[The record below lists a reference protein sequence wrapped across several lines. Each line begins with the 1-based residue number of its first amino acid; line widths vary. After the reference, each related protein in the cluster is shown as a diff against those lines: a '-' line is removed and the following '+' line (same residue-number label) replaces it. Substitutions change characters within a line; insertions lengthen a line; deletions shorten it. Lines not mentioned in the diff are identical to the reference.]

1 MSYKPQRTFMGSEGE
16 YSVDDRGPEALKQD
30 LDNLMNM
37 FDPTAVHP
45 DGSSGGID
53 RENLA
58 FDLNGPD
65 MAGTIG
71 GKLDGVAMT
80 VQQIADTLLN
90 MVKDRYTK
98 LESDAKLKEKT
109 DPLLKSLSYDSAT
122 GVLKVTTES
131 GVESQVFDLNI
142 EKIPASIS
150 ILREGNAVFI
160 RIVNDDGTYTQSDVT
175 DLLAQYSF
183 IESVT
188 LKPTINK
195 NGANTSVTYEIKDA
209 SIKLAHL
216 SSEVTSTI
224 TNAVEAAQ
232 LSASNANSSA
242 VNAADSKA
250 AAELSE
256 SKAAAS
262 KTAASGYASK
272 AEESS
277 DRASNHENNAKSYAA
292 NASTAAASAEENA
305 KLSKSYAVGG
315 TGTREGENTD
325 NAKHYYEQAKATVS
339 AGGLTVF
346 IQSTEPD
353 INNCLWFKTADT
365 NTQIGALLNVK
376 DASGTVNEIYLITKA
391 ENVQG
396 LAELV
401 SNAVSGK
408 ADKTALDNYLHKT
421 LVNAQTIESPL
432 TIRGNVA
439 VEANL
444 TANSM
449 SLYTKPTMN
458 YDVVNKDYIDTTI
471 AKLPMY
477 ALVIKASEVTDY
489 QATAEAINAA
499 VIAGREV
506 LLERYTGSSYMYYYL
521 DISNFTNKITKY
533 TSYYFYSIADD
544 QLSGYIAYAWM
555 SLQNE
560 TIKYSSKYYMPQTS
574 TITLTSANWDSVT
587 KAQTVNTNRV
597 TAKNTV
603 TVSPATKE
611 SADIWAE
618 SGVFCTE
625 QGDGTLKFTCT
636 DVPTAD
642 ISVNVVVVG

>member
-30 LDNLMNM
+30 LDNLMSM

-45 DGSSGGID
+45 DGSTGGIN

-58 FDLNGPD
+58 FDLNGAD

-109 DPLLKSLSYDSAT
+109 DPLLKSMSYDPAT

-131 GVESQVFDLNI
+131 GVETQVFDLNI

-175 DLLAQYSF
+175 DLLSQYSF

-188 LKPTINK
+188 LKPTISK
-195 NGANTSVTYEIKDA
+195 NGANTSVKYEIKDA

-242 VNAADSKA
+242 VNAANSKA
-250 AAELSE
+250 AAEVSE
-256 SKAAAS
+256 SNAVAS
-262 KTAASGYASK
+262 KNAASGYASK

-277 DRASNHENNAKSYAA
+277 DMAATHENNAKGYAV
-292 NASTAAASAEENA
+292 NASKAASSAEENA

-315 TGTREGENTD
+315 TGIREGENTD

-353 INNCLWFKTADT
+353 VNNCLWFKTANT

-396 LAELV
+396 LSQLI
-401 SNAVSGK
+401 SNSLLGYAKKTDLDVYATESEVNTKFEDYLPKSGGTMTGTLTLK
-408 ADKTALDNYLHKT
+408 GEPTADLQAATKKYVDNL
-421 LVNAQTIESPL
+421 APL
-432 TIRGNVA
+432 TIKA
-439 VEANL
+439 SSITSAE
-444 TANSM
+444 
-449 SLYTKPTMN
+449 TMN
-458 YDVVNKDYIDTTI
+458 SAMYSIIGAGIGTKVREVFLVEDENIYRLNYVNMNMAVFECVSTEIIRTATLSFDADSISYDVRNISATQCTVTLSSTGWTASGDVYTQTATVSGVSATETAQEIHVTPAT
-471 AKLPMY
+471 ASMTAYMESVVY
-477 ALVIKASEVTDY
+477 ASAQAANQITFTASE
-489 QATAEAINAA
+489 
-499 VIAGREV
+499 
-506 LLERYTGSSYMYYYL
+506 
-521 DISNFTNKITKY
+521 K
-533 TSYYFYSIADD
+533 
-544 QLSGYIAYAWM
+544 
-555 SLQNE
+555 
-560 TIKYSSKYYMPQTS
+560 
-574 TITLTSANWDSVT
+574 
-587 KAQTVNTNRV
+587 
-597 TAKNTV
+597 
-603 TVSPATKE
+603 
-611 SADIWAE
+611 
-618 SGVFCTE
+618 
-625 QGDGTLKFTCT
+625 
-636 DVPTAD
+636 PTAD
-642 ISVNVVVVG
+642 LTVYVVIRTL

>member
-30 LDNLMNM
+30 LDNLMSM

-45 DGSSGGID
+45 DGSTGGIN

-58 FDLNGPD
+58 FDLDGAD

-80 VQQIADTLLN
+80 VQQIADTLLT
-90 MVKDRYTK
+90 MVKERYTK

-109 DPLLKSLSYDSAT
+109 DPLLKSMSYDPAT

-131 GVESQVFDLNI
+131 GVETQVFDLNI

-175 DLLAQYSF
+175 DLLSQYSF

-188 LKPTINK
+188 LKPTVSK
-195 NGANTSVTYEIKDA
+195 NGANTSVKYEIKDA

-216 SSEVTSTI
+216 SSEVLSTI

-242 VNAADSKA
+242 VNAANSKA

-256 SKAAAS
+256 SNAAAS
-262 KTAASGYASK
+262 KNAASGYASK

-277 DRASNHENNAKSYAA
+277 DRAATHENNAKGYAV
-292 NASTAAASAEENA
+292 NASKAASSAEENA

-315 TGTREGENTD
+315 TGIREGENTD
-325 NAKHYYEQAKATVS
+325 NAKHYYEQAKAVVS

-353 INNCLWFKTADT
+353 VNNCLWFKTADT

-396 LAELV
+396 LSQLISDSLLGYAKKTDLDVYATESEVDTKLEDYLPKSGGTMTGPLTLKGEPTADLQAVTKKYVDDKAPLV
-401 SNAVSGK
+401 INASTLTDSNSIKNAFNSIYEAYEAGRIVFLKNDATYSVLTYCFSAQAIFSHESSGKVTETWILSIGKMQSIDINLRHILRIITLSSASWTASGDVYTQIATVSGVS
-408 ADKTALDNYLHKT
+408 ATETAQEIHVTPDTTSMTAYMEAG
-421 LVNAQTIESPL
+421 VYASAQAANQITFTASKVP
-432 TIRGNVA
+432 T
-439 VEANL
+439 ANL
-444 TANSM
+444 T
-449 SLYTKPTMN
+449 
-458 YDVVNKDYIDTTI
+458 V
-471 AKLPMY
+471 Y
-477 ALVIKASEVTDY
+477 ALIK
-489 QATAEAINAA
+489 
-499 VIAGREV
+499 
-506 LLERYTGSSYMYYYL
+506 
-521 DISNFTNKITKY
+521 
-533 TSYYFYSIADD
+533 
-544 QLSGYIAYAWM
+544 
-555 SLQNE
+555 
-560 TIKYSSKYYMPQTS
+560 
-574 TITLTSANWDSVT
+574 TL
-587 KAQTVNTNRV
+587 
-597 TAKNTV
+597 
-603 TVSPATKE
+603 
-611 SADIWAE
+611 
-618 SGVFCTE
+618 
-625 QGDGTLKFTCT
+625 
-636 DVPTAD
+636 
-642 ISVNVVVVG
+642 

>member
-58 FDLNGPD
+58 FDLNGSD

-71 GKLDGVAMT
+71 GKLDGTAMT

-109 DPLLKSLSYDSAT
+109 DPLLKSLSYDPAT

-188 LKPTINK
+188 LKPTVNK

-242 VNAADSKA
+242 VNAANSKA

-256 SKAAAS
+256 SNAAAS
-262 KTAASGYASK
+262 KLAASGYASK

-277 DRASNHENNAKSYAA
+277 NRAANHENNAKEYVA
-292 NASTAAASAEENA
+292 NASNAAASAEENA

-325 NAKHYYEQAKATVS
+325 NARHYCEQAKAVVS
-339 AGGLTVF
+339 AGGLTAF
-346 IQSTEPD
+346 IQPTEPD
-353 INNCLWFKTADT
+353 VNNCLWFKTANT
-365 NTQIGALLNVK
+365 NTQIGILLNVK

-396 LAELV
+396 LSQLISDSLLGYAKKTDLDGYATESEVDTKLEDYLPR
-401 SNAVSGK
+401 SGGTMTGALIVNGNEDNILYAMK
-408 ADKTALDNYLHKT
+408 VAKDKFVTGIQNNNKKQLGSIEISPPEIRLTIGNESVENYL
-421 LVNAQTIESPL
+421 
-432 TIRGNVA
+432 NV
-439 VEANL
+439 
-444 TANSM
+444 T
-449 SLYTKPTMN
+449 P
-458 YDVVNKDYIDTTI
+458 
-471 AKLPMY
+471 
-477 ALVIKASEVTDY
+477 
-489 QATAEAINAA
+489 
-499 VIAGREV
+499 AG
-506 LLERYTGSSYMYYYL
+506 
-521 DISNFTNKITKY
+521 IFTNKNIDIIQDNQLTTKEY
-533 TSYYFYSIADD
+533 VD
-544 QLSGYIAYAWM
+544 
-555 SLQNE
+555 SL
-560 TIKYSSKYYMPQTS
+560 KPK
-574 TITLTSANWDSVT
+574 V
-587 KAQTVNTNRV
+587 K
-597 TAKNTV
+597 TV
-603 TVSPATKE
+603 TLSSTGWTASGSVYTQTATVSGVSATEAAQEIHVTPATASM
-611 SADIWAE
+611 SAYME
-618 SGVFCTE
+618 SGVYASAQAANQIT
-625 QGDGTLKFTCT
+625 FTASKK
-636 DVPTAD
+636 PTAD
-642 ISVNVVVVG
+642 LTVYALIRTL

>member
-45 DGSSGGID
+45 DGSSGGIN

-58 FDLNGPD
+58 FDLNGSD

-71 GKLDGVAMT
+71 GKLDGEAMT
-80 VQQIADTLLN
+80 VQQIADTLLT

-109 DPLLKSLSYDSAT
+109 DPLLKSMSYDPAT

-131 GVESQVFDLNI
+131 GVETQVFDLNI

-188 LKPTINK
+188 LKPTISK
-195 NGANTSVTYEIKDA
+195 NGANTSVKYEIKDA

-242 VNAADSKA
+242 VNAANSKA

-256 SKAAAS
+256 SNAAAS
-262 KTAASGYASK
+262 KLAASGYASK

-277 DRASNHENNAKSYAA
+277 DRATTHENNAKEYAA
-292 NASTAAASAEENA
+292 NAGKAAASAAENA

-325 NAKHYYEQAKATVS
+325 NAKHYYEQAKAVVS

-353 INNCLWFKTADT
+353 VNNCLWFKTA
-365 NTQIGALLNVK
+365 G
-376 DASGTVNEIYLITKA
+376 GTV
-391 ENVQG
+391 
-396 LAELV
+396 
-401 SNAVSGK
+401 SNDDVMF
-408 ADKTALDNYLHKT
+408 DTDNDQST
-421 LVNAQTIESPL
+421 SA
-432 TIRGNVA
+432 
-439 VEANL
+439 
-444 TANSM
+444 
-449 SLYTKPTMN
+449 
-458 YDVVNKDYIDTTI
+458 
-471 AKLPMY
+471 
-477 ALVIKASEVTDY
+477 
-489 QATAEAINAA
+489 
-499 VIAGREV
+499 
-506 LLERYTGSSYMYYYL
+506 YYL
-521 DISNFTNKITKY
+521 DMDGEIEPIDNAVENESELSQGKY
-533 TSYYFYSIADD
+533 CFD
-544 QLSGYIAYAWM
+544 
-555 SLQNE
+555 
-560 TIKYSSKYYMPQTS
+560 
-574 TITLTSANWDSVT
+574 LT
-587 KAQTVNTNRV
+587 
-597 TAKNTV
+597 
-603 TVSPATKE
+603 
-611 SADIWAE
+611 
-618 SGVFCTE
+618 
-625 QGDGTLKFTCT
+625 
-636 DVPTAD
+636 
-642 ISVNVVVVG
+642 

>member
-30 LDNLMNM
+30 LDNLMSM

-45 DGSSGGID
+45 DGSVGGIN

-58 FDLNGPD
+58 FDLNGAD

-109 DPLLKSLSYDSAT
+109 DPLLKSMSYDPAT

-131 GVESQVFDLNI
+131 GVETQVFDLNI

-188 LKPTINK
+188 LKPTISK
-195 NGANTSVTYEIKDA
+195 NGANTSVKYEIKDA

-216 SSEVTSTI
+216 SSEVLSTI

-242 VNAADSKA
+242 VNAANSKA

-277 DRASNHENNAKSYAA
+277 DRAATHENNAKEYAV
-292 NASTAAASAEENA
+292 NAGTAASSAEENA

-325 NAKHYYEQAKATVS
+325 NAKHYYEQAKAVVS

-353 INNCLWFKTADT
+353 VNNCLWFKTANT
-365 NTQIGALLNVK
+365 NTQIGILLNVK

-396 LAELV
+396 LSQLITDSLLGYAKKTDLDGYATESEVDTKLEDYLPKSGGTMAGALILKGEPTADLQAATKKYVDDTTPLV
-401 SNAVSGK
+401 INASTLTDSNSIRNAYKSISEAYEAGRIVFLKNDATYSVLTYCSRAQAIFSHESSGKVTETWILSIGKMQSIDINMRPILCIITLSSTGWTASGDVYTQTATVSGVS
-408 ADKTALDNYLHKT
+408 ATETAQEIH
-421 LVNAQTIESPL
+421 
-432 TIRGNVA
+432 
-439 VEANL
+439 
-444 TANSM
+444 
-449 SLYTKPTMN
+449 
-458 YDVVNKDYIDTTI
+458 
-471 AKLPMY
+471 
-477 ALVIKASEVTDY
+477 VTP
-489 QATAEAINAA
+489 ATASMTA
-499 VIAGREV
+499 
-506 LLERYTGSSYMYYYL
+506 YM
-521 DISNFTNKITKY
+521 
-533 TSYYFYSIADD
+533 
-544 QLSGYIAYAWM
+544 
-555 SLQNE
+555 
-560 TIKYSSKYYMPQTS
+560 
-574 TITLTSANWDSVT
+574 
-587 KAQTVNTNRV
+587 
-597 TAKNTV
+597 
-603 TVSPATKE
+603 
-611 SADIWAE
+611 E
-618 SGVFCTE
+618 SGVYASAQAANQITFTASE
-625 QGDGTLKFTCT
+625 KPTVDLTVYAVIRTL
-636 DVPTAD
+636 
-642 ISVNVVVVG
+642 

>member
-45 DGSSGGID
+45 DGSTGGID

-58 FDLNGPD
+58 FDLNGSD

-109 DPLLKSLSYDSAT
+109 DPLLKSLSYDPAT

-131 GVESQVFDLNI
+131 GVETQVFDLNI

-175 DLLAQYSF
+175 DLLSQYSF

-188 LKPTINK
+188 LKPTISK
-195 NGANTSVTYEIKDA
+195 NGANTSVKYEIKDA

-216 SSEVTSTI
+216 SSEVLSTI
-224 TNAVEAAQ
+224 TNAVDAAQ

-242 VNAADSKA
+242 VNAANSKA
-250 AAELSE
+250 AAEASE
-256 SKAAAS
+256 SNAAAS

-277 DRASNHENNAKSYAA
+277 DRASNHENNAKEYAV
-292 NASTAAASAEENA
+292 NAGKAAASAEENA

-315 TGTREGENTD
+315 TGVREGENTD
-325 NAKHYYEQAKATVS
+325 NAKHYCEQAKAVVS
-339 AGGLTVF
+339 AGGLTAF
-346 IQSTEPD
+346 IQPTEPD
-353 INNCLWFKTADT
+353 VNNCLWFKTANT
-365 NTQIGALLNVK
+365 NTQIGILLNVK

-396 LAELV
+396 LSQLISNSLLGYAKKTDLDGYATESEVDTKLEDYLPKSGGTMTGALTLKGAPTADLQAATKKYVDDKAPLVINASTLTDSNSIKNAFKLIYEAYEAGRIVFLKNDATFSVLTYCFSAQAIFSHELSGKV
-401 SNAVSGK
+401 TETWILSIGKMQSIDIDIRHILRIITLSSSSWTASGDVYTQIATVSGVS
-408 ADKTALDNYLHKT
+408 ATETAQEIHVTPD
-421 LVNAQTIESPL
+421 
-432 TIRGNVA
+432 
-439 VEANL
+439 
-444 TANSM
+444 TASM
-449 SLYTKPTMN
+449 
-458 YDVVNKDYIDTTI
+458 TT
-471 AKLPMY
+471 
-477 ALVIKASEVTDY
+477 
-489 QATAEAINAA
+489 
-499 VIAGREV
+499 
-506 LLERYTGSSYMYYYL
+506 YM
-521 DISNFTNKITKY
+521 
-533 TSYYFYSIADD
+533 
-544 QLSGYIAYAWM
+544 
-555 SLQNE
+555 
-560 TIKYSSKYYMPQTS
+560 
-574 TITLTSANWDSVT
+574 
-587 KAQTVNTNRV
+587 
-597 TAKNTV
+597 
-603 TVSPATKE
+603 
-611 SADIWAE
+611 E
-618 SGVFCTE
+618 SGVYASAQAEDQIT
-625 QGDGTLKFTCT
+625 FTASK
-636 DVPTAD
+636 VPTANL
-642 ISVNVVVVG
+642 IVYAVIKTL

>member
-30 LDNLMNM
+30 LDNIMSM

-45 DGSSGGID
+45 NGSAGGIN

-58 FDLNGPD
+58 FDLNGSD

-71 GKLDGVAMT
+71 GKLDGTAMT

-109 DPLLKSLSYDSAT
+109 DPLLKSLSYDPAT

-188 LKPTINK
+188 LKPTISK
-195 NGANTSVTYEIKDA
+195 NGANTSVKYEIKDA

-216 SSEVTSTI
+216 SSEVLSTI

-242 VNAADSKA
+242 VNAANSKA

-256 SKAAAS
+256 SNAAAS
-262 KTAASGYASK
+262 KLAASGYASK

-277 DRASNHENNAKSYAA
+277 NRAANHENNAKEYVA
-292 NASTAAASAEENA
+292 NASNAAASAEENA

-325 NAKHYYEQAKATVS
+325 NARHYCEQAKAVVS
-339 AGGLTVF
+339 AGGLTAF
-346 IQSTEPD
+346 IQPTEPD
-353 INNCLWFKTADT
+353 VNNCLWFKTANT
-365 NTQIGALLNVK
+365 NTQIGILLNVK

-396 LAELV
+396 LSQLISDSLLGYAKKTDLDGYATESEVDTKLEDYLPKSGGTMTGALILKGEPTADLQAATKKYV
-401 SNAVSGK
+401 DDKAPLILKATDISTTSEVNAALKLIGPGRSIKRGVLLIAANSIYHLCYASETMAIFICTSKSAIKIAYFEKDNDGIFYDEHSITTTQRTIILSSTGWTASGDVYTQTATVSGVS
-408 ADKTALDNYLHKT
+408 ATETAQEIH
-421 LVNAQTIESPL
+421 
-432 TIRGNVA
+432 
-439 VEANL
+439 
-444 TANSM
+444 
-449 SLYTKPTMN
+449 
-458 YDVVNKDYIDTTI
+458 
-471 AKLPMY
+471 
-477 ALVIKASEVTDY
+477 VTP
-489 QATAEAINAA
+489 ATASMTA
-499 VIAGREV
+499 
-506 LLERYTGSSYMYYYL
+506 YM
-521 DISNFTNKITKY
+521 
-533 TSYYFYSIADD
+533 
-544 QLSGYIAYAWM
+544 
-555 SLQNE
+555 
-560 TIKYSSKYYMPQTS
+560 
-574 TITLTSANWDSVT
+574 
-587 KAQTVNTNRV
+587 
-597 TAKNTV
+597 
-603 TVSPATKE
+603 
-611 SADIWAE
+611 E
-618 SGVFCTE
+618 SGVYASAQAANQITFTASKKPTV
-625 QGDGTLKFTCT
+625 DLTVYAVIRTL
-636 DVPTAD
+636 
-642 ISVNVVVVG
+642 

>member
-30 LDNLMNM
+30 LDNIMSM

-45 DGSSGGID
+45 NGSAGGIN

-58 FDLNGPD
+58 FDLNGSD

-71 GKLDGVAMT
+71 GELDGVAMT
-80 VQQIADTLLN
+80 VQQIADTLLK

-109 DPLLKSLSYDSAT
+109 DPLLKSMSYDPAT

-131 GVESQVFDLNI
+131 GVETQVFDLNI

-150 ILREGNAVFI
+150 ILREGNSVFI

-188 LKPTINK
+188 LKPTISK
-195 NGANTSVTYEIKDA
+195 NGANTSVKYEIKDA

-216 SSEVTSTI
+216 SSEVLSTI
-224 TNAVEAAQ
+224 TNAVDAAQ

-242 VNAADSKA
+242 VSAANSKA

-256 SKAAAS
+256 SNAAAS

-277 DRASNHENNAKSYAA
+277 DRAATHENNTKEYAV
-292 NASTAAASAEENA
+292 NASKAAASAEENA

-325 NAKHYYEQAKATVS
+325 NAKHYCEQAKAVVS

-346 IQSTEPD
+346 IQSTEPNV
-353 INNCLWFKTADT
+353 NNCLWFKTANT

-396 LAELV
+396 LSQLI
-401 SNAVSGK
+401 SNSLLGYAK
-408 ADKTALDNYLHKT
+408 KTDLDT
-421 LVNAQTIESPL
+421 
-432 TIRGNVA
+432 
-439 VEANL
+439 
-444 TANSM
+444 
-449 SLYTKPTMN
+449 
-458 YDVVNKDYIDTTI
+458 
-471 AKLPMY
+471 Y
-477 ALVIKASEVTDY
+477 ATESEVDTKLEDY
-489 QATAEAINAA
+489 LPKSGGTM
-499 VIAGREV
+499 
-506 LLERYTGSSYMYYYL
+506 TGAL
-521 DISNFTNKITKY
+521 
-533 TSYYFYSIADD
+533 
-544 QLSGYIAYAWM
+544 
-555 SLQNE
+555 
-560 TIKYSSKYYMPQTS
+560 
-574 TITLTSANWDSVT
+574 
-587 KAQTVNTNRV
+587 
-597 TAKNTV
+597 
-603 TVSPATKE
+603 
-611 SADIWAE
+611 
-618 SGVFCTE
+618 
-625 QGDGTLKFTCT
+625 TLKGE
-636 DVPTAD
+636 PTAD
-642 ISVNVVVVG
+642 LQAATKKYVDDKAPLIIDTKNISNASGVKATLNLINVALGNRDVILFQNSVPARYYSLSTVSTSSAIFASVENKKIYTATLSFDADSISYDVRNISATQRTVTLSSTGWTASGDVYTQTATVSGVSATETAQEIHVTPATASMTAYMEAGVYASAQAANQITFTASKKPTVDLTVYVVIREL

>member
-30 LDNLMNM
+30 LDNLMSM

-45 DGSSGGID
+45 DGSVGGIN

-58 FDLNGPD
+58 FDLNGAD

-109 DPLLKSLSYDSAT
+109 DPLLKSMSYDPAT

-131 GVESQVFDLNI
+131 GVETQVFDLNI

-188 LKPTINK
+188 LKPTISK
-195 NGANTSVTYEIKDA
+195 NGANTSVKYEIKDA

-216 SSEVTSTI
+216 SSEVLSTI

-242 VNAADSKA
+242 VSAADSKA

-277 DRASNHENNAKSYAA
+277 DRAANHENNAKEYAV
-292 NASTAAASAEENA
+292 NAGKVAASAEENA

-325 NAKHYYEQAKATVS
+325 NAKHYYEQAKAVVS

-353 INNCLWFKTADT
+353 VNNCLWFKTADT

-396 LAELV
+396 LAELI

-408 ADKTALDNYLHKT
+408 ADKAALNNYLHKT

-439 VEANL
+439 VKADL

-449 SLYTKPTMN
+449 SLYSEPTETWG
-458 YDVVNKDYIDTTI
+458 VANKSYVDSAI
-471 AKLPMY
+471 AKIPKY
-477 ALVIKASEVTDY
+477 ALVIDASKVTDY
-489 QATAEAINAA
+489 QATAEAINDA

-506 LLERYTGSSYMYYYL
+506 LLERYTGSSYMYFRL
-521 DISNFTNKITKY
+521 DISKFTNKITKY
-533 TSYYFYSIADD
+533 TSYYFYSVADNQD
-544 QLSGYIAYAWM
+544 SGLIYYAIM
-555 SLQNE
+555 SLQKE
-560 TIKYSSKYYMPQTS
+560 TITYSLKYYIPQAIN
-574 TITLTSANWDSVT
+574 ITLTSAGWDSTT
-587 KAQTVNTNRV
+587 KTQTINNYKVKT
-597 TAKNTV
+597 KSTV
-603 TVSPATKE
+603 IVSPATKA

-618 SGVFCTE
+618 SEVFCTE
-625 QGDGTLKFTCT
+625 QGDGTLKFTCSEI
-636 DVPTAD
+636 PTAD
-642 ISVNVVVVG
+642 ISVNVVITG

>member
-30 LDNLMNM
+30 LDNIMSM

-45 DGSSGGID
+45 DGSPGGIN

-58 FDLNGPD
+58 FDLNGAD

-80 VQQIADTLLN
+80 VQQIADTLLT

-109 DPLLKSLSYDSAT
+109 DPLLKSMSYDPAT

-131 GVESQVFDLNI
+131 GVETQVFDLNI

-188 LKPTINK
+188 LKPTISK
-195 NGANTSVTYEIKDA
+195 NGANTSVKYEIKDA

-242 VNAADSKA
+242 VNAANSKA

-277 DRASNHENNAKSYAA
+277 DRAATHENNAKEYAV
-292 NASTAAASAEENA
+292 NAGKAAASAEENA

-325 NAKHYYEQAKATVS
+325 NARHYCEQAKAVVS
-339 AGGLTVF
+339 AGGLTAF
-346 IQSTEPD
+346 IQPTEPD
-353 INNCLWFKTADT
+353 VNNCLWFKTANT

-396 LAELV
+396 LSQLISNSLLGYAKKNDLDGYATESEVDKKLENYLPKSGGTLTGALTLKDAPTADLQAATKKYVDDTAPLV
-401 SNAVSGK
+401 INASTLTDSNSIKNAFNSIYEAYEAGRIVFLKNDATYSVLTYFSRAQAIFSNESSGK
-408 ADKTALDNYLHKT
+408 VTETWILAIGKMQSIDINIR
-421 LVNAQTIESPL
+421 TIL
-432 TIRGNVA
+432 NTV
-439 VEANL
+439 
-444 TANSM
+444 
-449 SLYTKPTMN
+449 
-458 YDVVNKDYIDTTI
+458 
-471 AKLPMY
+471 
-477 ALVIKASEVTDY
+477 
-489 QATAEAINAA
+489 
-499 VIAGREV
+499 
-506 LLERYTGSSYMYYYL
+506 
-521 DISNFTNKITKY
+521 
-533 TSYYFYSIADD
+533 
-544 QLSGYIAYAWM
+544 
-555 SLQNE
+555 
-560 TIKYSSKYYMPQTS
+560 
-574 TITLTSANWDSVT
+574 TLTSANWDSAT
-587 KAQTVNTNRV
+587 KAQTVNANGVTTTNI
-597 TAKNTV
+597 V
-603 TVSPATKE
+603 TVSPATKA

-636 DVPTAD
+636 DIPTAD
-642 ISVNVVVVG
+642 ISVNVVVVGR

>member
-16 YSVDDRGPEALKQD
+16 YSVDDRGPESLKQD
-30 LDNLMNM
+30 LDNLMSM

-45 DGSSGGID
+45 DGSAGGIN

-58 FDLNGPD
+58 FDLNGAD

-80 VQQIADTLLN
+80 VQQIADTLLT

-109 DPLLKSLSYDSAT
+109 DPLLKSMSYDPAT

-131 GVESQVFDLNI
+131 GVETQVFDLNI

-188 LKPTINK
+188 LKPTISK
-195 NGANTSVTYEIKDA
+195 NGANTSVKYEIKDA

-216 SSEVTSTI
+216 SSEVLSTI
-224 TNAVEAAQ
+224 TNAVDAAQ

-242 VNAADSKA
+242 VNAANSKA

-256 SKAAAS
+256 SNAAAS
-262 KTAASGYASK
+262 KLAASGYASK

-277 DRASNHENNAKSYAA
+277 DRAATHENNAKGYAV
-292 NASTAAASAEENA
+292 NAGKAAASAEENA

-315 TGTREGENTD
+315 TGVREGENTD
-325 NAKHYYEQAKATVS
+325 NAKHYCEQAKAVVS
-339 AGGLTVF
+339 AGGLTAF

-353 INNCLWFKTADT
+353 VNNCLWFKTANT
-365 NTQIGALLNVK
+365 NTQIGILLNVK

-396 LAELV
+396 LSQLISNSLLGYAKKTDLDGYATESEVDTKLEDYLPKSGGTMTGALTLKGEPTADLQAATKKYV
-401 SNAVSGK
+401 DDKAPLIIDTKNISNASGVKAALNLINVALGNRDVILFQNSVPARYYSLSTVSTSSAIFASVENKKIYTATLSFDADSISYDVRNISATQRTVTLSSTGWTASGDVYTQTATVSGVS
-408 ADKTALDNYLHKT
+408 ATETEQEIH
-421 LVNAQTIESPL
+421 
-432 TIRGNVA
+432 
-439 VEANL
+439 
-444 TANSM
+444 
-449 SLYTKPTMN
+449 
-458 YDVVNKDYIDTTI
+458 
-471 AKLPMY
+471 
-477 ALVIKASEVTDY
+477 VTP
-489 QATAEAINAA
+489 ATASMTA
-499 VIAGREV
+499 
-506 LLERYTGSSYMYYYL
+506 YM
-521 DISNFTNKITKY
+521 
-533 TSYYFYSIADD
+533 
-544 QLSGYIAYAWM
+544 
-555 SLQNE
+555 
-560 TIKYSSKYYMPQTS
+560 
-574 TITLTSANWDSVT
+574 
-587 KAQTVNTNRV
+587 
-597 TAKNTV
+597 
-603 TVSPATKE
+603 
-611 SADIWAE
+611 E
-618 SGVFCTE
+618 SGVYASAQAANQITFTASE
-625 QGDGTLKFTCT
+625 KPTVDLTVYALIRTL
-636 DVPTAD
+636 
-642 ISVNVVVVG
+642 

>member
-30 LDNLMNM
+30 LDNIMSM

-45 DGSSGGID
+45 NGSAGGIN

-58 FDLNGPD
+58 FDLNGAD

-109 DPLLKSLSYDSAT
+109 DPLLKSMSYDPAT

-131 GVESQVFDLNI
+131 GVETQVFDLNI

-175 DLLAQYSF
+175 DLLSQYSF

-188 LKPTINK
+188 LKPTISK
-195 NGANTSVTYEIKDA
+195 NGANMSVKYEIKDA

-216 SSEVTSTI
+216 SSEVLSTI
-224 TNAVEAAQ
+224 TNAVDAAQ

-242 VNAADSKA
+242 VNAANSKA
-250 AAELSE
+250 AAEASE
-256 SKAAAS
+256 SNAAAS

-277 DRASNHENNAKSYAA
+277 DRAATHENNAKEYAV
-292 NASTAAASAEENA
+292 NAGKAAASAEENA

-315 TGTREGENTD
+315 TGIRDGENTD

-346 IQSTEPD
+346 IQPTEPD
-353 INNCLWFKTADT
+353 VNNCLWFKTANT

-396 LAELV
+396 LSQLISDSLLGYAKKTDLDTYTTELEV
-401 SNAVSGK
+401 DTKLEDYLPKSGGTMTGALILKGEPTADLQAATKKYVDDKAPLIIDTKNISNASGVKAALNLINVALGNRDVILFQNSVPARYYSLSTVSTSSAIFASVENKKIYTATLSFDADSISYDVRNISATQRTVTLSSTGWTASGDVYTQTATVSGVS
-408 ADKTALDNYLHKT
+408 ATETAQEIH
-421 LVNAQTIESPL
+421 
-432 TIRGNVA
+432 
-439 VEANL
+439 
-444 TANSM
+444 
-449 SLYTKPTMN
+449 
-458 YDVVNKDYIDTTI
+458 
-471 AKLPMY
+471 
-477 ALVIKASEVTDY
+477 VTP
-489 QATAEAINAA
+489 ATASMTA
-499 VIAGREV
+499 
-506 LLERYTGSSYMYYYL
+506 YM
-521 DISNFTNKITKY
+521 
-533 TSYYFYSIADD
+533 
-544 QLSGYIAYAWM
+544 
-555 SLQNE
+555 
-560 TIKYSSKYYMPQTS
+560 
-574 TITLTSANWDSVT
+574 
-587 KAQTVNTNRV
+587 
-597 TAKNTV
+597 
-603 TVSPATKE
+603 
-611 SADIWAE
+611 E
-618 SGVFCTE
+618 SGVYASAQAANQITFTASE
-625 QGDGTLKFTCT
+625 KPTVDLTVYAVIRTL
-636 DVPTAD
+636 
-642 ISVNVVVVG
+642 

>member
-30 LDNLMNM
+30 LDNLMSM

-45 DGSSGGID
+45 DGSTGGIN

-58 FDLNGPD
+58 FDLDGAD

-80 VQQIADTLLN
+80 VQQIADTLLT
-90 MVKDRYTK
+90 MVKERYTK

-109 DPLLKSLSYDSAT
+109 DPLLKSMSYDPAT

-131 GVESQVFDLNI
+131 GVETQVFDLNI

-175 DLLAQYSF
+175 DLLSQYSF

-188 LKPTINK
+188 LKPTVSK
-195 NGANTSVTYEIKDA
+195 NGANTSVTYAIKDA
-209 SIKLAHL
+209 SIKLEHL
-216 SSEVTSTI
+216 SSEVLSTI

-242 VNAADSKA
+242 VNAANSKA

-256 SKAAAS
+256 SNAAAS

-277 DRASNHENNAKSYAA
+277 DMAATHENNAKGYAVNTSKA
-292 NASTAAASAEENA
+292 ASSAEENA

-315 TGTREGENTD
+315 TGVREGENTD

-353 INNCLWFKTADT
+353 VNNCLWFKTANT
-365 NTQIGALLNVK
+365 NT
-376 DASGTVNEIYLITKA
+376 
-391 ENVQG
+391 
-396 LAELV
+396 
-401 SNAVSGK
+401 
-408 ADKTALDNYLHKT
+408 
-421 LVNAQTIESPL
+421 
-432 TIRGNVA
+432 
-439 VEANL
+439 
-444 TANSM
+444 
-449 SLYTKPTMN
+449 
-458 YDVVNKDYIDTTI
+458 
-471 AKLPMY
+471 
-477 ALVIKASEVTDY
+477 
-489 QATAEAINAA
+489 
-499 VIAGREV
+499 
-506 LLERYTGSSYMYYYL
+506 
-521 DISNFTNKITKY
+521 
-533 TSYYFYSIADD
+533 
-544 QLSGYIAYAWM
+544 
-555 SLQNE
+555 
-560 TIKYSSKYYMPQTS
+560 
-574 TITLTSANWDSVT
+574 
-587 KAQTVNTNRV
+587 
-597 TAKNTV
+597 
-603 TVSPATKE
+603 
-611 SADIWAE
+611 
-618 SGVFCTE
+618 
-625 QGDGTLKFTCT
+625 
-636 DVPTAD
+636 
-642 ISVNVVVVG
+642 

>member
-30 LDNLMNM
+30 LDNLMSM

-45 DGSSGGID
+45 NGSPGGIN

-58 FDLNGPD
+58 FDLNGAD

-109 DPLLKSLSYDSAT
+109 DPLLKSMSYDPAT

-131 GVESQVFDLNI
+131 GVETQVFDLNI

-188 LKPTINK
+188 LKPTISK
-195 NGANTSVTYEIKDA
+195 NGANTSVKYEIKDA

-216 SSEVTSTI
+216 SSEVLSTI

-242 VNAADSKA
+242 VNAANSKA
-250 AAELSE
+250 AAEASE
-256 SKAAAS
+256 SNAAAS

-277 DRASNHENNAKSYAA
+277 DRAATHENNAKSYAV
-292 NASTAAASAEENA
+292 NAGKAAASAEENA

-325 NAKHYYEQAKATVS
+325 NAKHYYEQAKAVVS

-353 INNCLWFKTADT
+353 VNNCLWFKTANT

-396 LAELV
+396 LSQLISNSLLGYAKKTDLDGYATESEVDTKLEDYLPKSGGTMTGPLTLKGEPTADLHATTKKYVDDKAPLIINAASITSAEKMNSAIESINDAYQKREIYLIGNNLNIYRIV
-401 SNAVSGK
+401 STGGTSAFFSRSDANNVSTAVLYEDNDSIFYQTQKISVTQRTVTLSSTGWTASGDVYTQTATVSGVSATETK
-408 ADKTALDNYLHKT
+408 QEIHVTPDTASMTAYMEAG
-421 LVNAQTIESPL
+421 VYASAQAANQITFTASKVP
-432 TIRGNVA
+432 T
-439 VEANL
+439 ANL
-444 TANSM
+444 T
-449 SLYTKPTMN
+449 
-458 YDVVNKDYIDTTI
+458 V
-471 AKLPMY
+471 Y
-477 ALVIKASEVTDY
+477 ALIK
-489 QATAEAINAA
+489 
-499 VIAGREV
+499 
-506 LLERYTGSSYMYYYL
+506 
-521 DISNFTNKITKY
+521 
-533 TSYYFYSIADD
+533 
-544 QLSGYIAYAWM
+544 
-555 SLQNE
+555 
-560 TIKYSSKYYMPQTS
+560 
-574 TITLTSANWDSVT
+574 TL
-587 KAQTVNTNRV
+587 
-597 TAKNTV
+597 
-603 TVSPATKE
+603 
-611 SADIWAE
+611 
-618 SGVFCTE
+618 
-625 QGDGTLKFTCT
+625 
-636 DVPTAD
+636 
-642 ISVNVVVVG
+642 

>member
-30 LDNLMNM
+30 LDNLMSM

-45 DGSSGGID
+45 DGSVGGIN

-58 FDLNGPD
+58 FDLNGAD

-109 DPLLKSLSYDSAT
+109 DPLLKSMSYDPAT

-131 GVESQVFDLNI
+131 GVETQVFDLNI

-188 LKPTINK
+188 LKPTISK
-195 NGANTSVTYEIKDA
+195 NGANTSVKYEIKDA

-216 SSEVTSTI
+216 SSEVLSTI

-242 VNAADSKA
+242 VNAANSKA

-256 SKAAAS
+256 SNAAAS

-277 DRASNHENNAKSYAA
+277 NRAANHENNAKSYAA

-353 INNCLWFKTADT
+353 VNNCLWFKTADT

-376 DASGTVNEIYLITKA
+376 DASGTVNEIYLITKT
-391 ENVQG
+391 ENVEG
-396 LAELV
+396 LTEFV
-401 SNAVSGK
+401 NSAVSKK
-408 ADKTALDNYLHKT
+408 ADKSDLKNYLHKT
-421 LVNAQTIESPL
+421 LVDPQTIESPL
-432 TIRGNVA
+432 TIRGNVE
-439 VEANL
+439 VEANF
-444 TANSM
+444 TARSM
-449 SLYTKPTMN
+449 SLYATPTMN
-458 YDVVNKDYIDTTI
+458 YDVVNKGYIDTTI
-471 AKLPMY
+471 AKLPMH
-477 ALVIKASEVTDY
+477 AFVIDASKITDY
-489 QATAEAINAA
+489 QATAEAINDA

-506 LLERYTGSSYMYYYL
+506 ILQRYTGSSYMFYHL
-521 DISNFTNKITKY
+521 DISNFTNKINKY
-533 TSYYFYSIADD
+533 TSYYFYSIADS
-544 QLSGYIAYAWM
+544 QLSGFIAYARI
-555 SLQNE
+555 SLQDKAV
-560 TIKYSSKYYMPQTS
+560 IYSSKFYIPKAVK
-574 TITLTSANWDSVT
+574 ITLTASGWDST
-587 KAQTVNTNRV
+587 AKSQTVNTSYV
-597 TAKNTV
+597 SASKIV
-603 TVSPATKE
+603 TVSPATKA
-611 SADIWAE
+611 SADTWSE

-636 DVPTAD
+636 DIPTAD

>member
-30 LDNLMNM
+30 LDNIMSM

-45 DGSSGGID
+45 DGSTGGIN

-58 FDLNGPD
+58 FDLNGAD

-109 DPLLKSLSYDSAT
+109 DPLLKSMSYDPAT

-131 GVESQVFDLNI
+131 GVETQVFDLNI

-175 DLLAQYSF
+175 DLLSQYSF

-188 LKPTINK
+188 LKPTISK
-195 NGANTSVTYEIKDA
+195 NGANTSVKYEIKDA

-242 VNAADSKA
+242 VNAANSKA

-256 SKAAAS
+256 SNAAAS
-262 KTAASGYASK
+262 KLAASGYASK

-277 DRASNHENNAKSYAA
+277 GRAATHENNAKEYAV
-292 NASTAAASAEENA
+292 NASNAEASAEENA

-325 NAKHYYEQAKATVS
+325 NAKYYYEQAKATVS
-339 AGGLTVF
+339 ASGLTVF

-353 INNCLWFKTADT
+353 VNNCLWFKTANT

-396 LAELV
+396 LSQLISDSLLGYAKKTDLDVYATESEVNTKFEDYLPKSGGTMTGPLTLKGEPTADLQAV
-401 SNAVSGK
+401 TKKYVDDKAPLIIDTKNISNASGVK
-408 ADKTALDNYLHKT
+408 AALNL
-421 LVNAQTIESPL
+421 I
-432 TIRGNVA
+432 NVA
-439 VEANL
+439 LGNRDVILFQNSVPARYYNLSTVSTSSAIFASVENKKIY
-444 TANSM
+444 TATLSFDAD
-449 SLYTKPTMN
+449 SIS
-458 YDVVNKDYIDTTI
+458 YDVRNI
-471 AKLPMY
+471 
-477 ALVIKASEVTDY
+477 S
-489 QATAEAINAA
+489 ATQRT
-499 VIAGREV
+499 V
-506 LLERYTGSSYMYYYL
+506 
-521 DISNFTNKITKY
+521 
-533 TSYYFYSIADD
+533 
-544 QLSGYIAYAWM
+544 
-555 SLQNE
+555 
-560 TIKYSSKYYMPQTS
+560 
-574 TITLTSANWDSVT
+574 TLTSTGW
-587 KAQTVNTNRV
+587 
-597 TAKNTV
+597 TASGDVYTQSA
-603 TVSPATKE
+603 TVSGVSATETAQEIHVTPATA
-611 SADIWAE
+611 SMTAYME
-618 SGVFCTE
+618 SGVYASAQAANQIT
-625 QGDGTLKFTCT
+625 FTASEK
-636 DVPTAD
+636 PTAD
-642 ISVNVVVVG
+642 LTVYVVIRTL

>member
-58 FDLNGPD
+58 FDLNGSD

-71 GKLDGVAMT
+71 GKLDGAAMT

-175 DLLAQYSF
+175 DLLSQYSF

-188 LKPTINK
+188 LKPTISK

-277 DRASNHENNAKSYAA
+277 NRAATHENNAKSYAA

-315 TGTREGENTD
+315 TGTRDGENTD
-325 NAKHYYEQAKATVS
+325 NAKHYYEQAKAVVS
-339 AGGLTVF
+339 AGGLTAF
-346 IQSTEPD
+346 IQSAEPD
-353 INNCLWFKTADT
+353 INNCLWFKTTNT

-396 LAELV
+396 LSQL
-401 SNAVSGK
+401 
-408 ADKTALDNYLHKT
+408 
-421 LVNAQTIESPL
+421 
-432 TIRGNVA
+432 
-439 VEANL
+439 
-444 TANSM
+444 
-449 SLYTKPTMN
+449 
-458 YDVVNKDYIDTTI
+458 
-471 AKLPMY
+471 
-477 ALVIKASEVTDY
+477 
-489 QATAEAINAA
+489 
-499 VIAGREV
+499 
-506 LLERYTGSSYMYYYL
+506 
-521 DISNFTNKITKY
+521 ISN
-533 TSYYFYSIADD
+533 S
-544 QLSGYIAYAWM
+544 LSGYLPKSGGTMTGALTLKGEPTADLQAATKKYVDDKAPLIIDTKNISNASGVKAALNLINVALGNRDVILFQNSVPARYY
-555 SLQNE
+555 SL
-560 TIKYSSKYYMPQTS
+560 S
-574 TITLTSANWDSVT
+574 
-587 KAQTVNTNRV
+587 
-597 TAKNTV
+597 
-603 TVSPATKE
+603 TVSTSSAIFASVENKKIYTATLSFDADSISYDVRNISATQRAVTLSSTGWTASGDVYTQTATVSGVSATETEQEIHVTPATASM
-611 SADIWAE
+611 SAYME
-618 SGVFCTE
+618 SGVYASAQAANQIT
-625 QGDGTLKFTCT
+625 FTASK
-636 DVPTAD
+636 VPTVDLTVYAL
-642 ISVNVVVVG
+642 IKTL

>member
-16 YSVDDRGPEALKQD
+16 YSVDDRGPESLKQD
-30 LDNLMNM
+30 LDNLMSM

-45 DGSSGGID
+45 DGSAGGIN

-58 FDLNGPD
+58 FDLNGAD

-109 DPLLKSLSYDSAT
+109 DPLLKSMSYDPAT

-131 GVESQVFDLNI
+131 GVETQVFDLNI

-188 LKPTINK
+188 LKPTISK
-195 NGANTSVTYEIKDA
+195 NGANTSVKYEIKDA

-216 SSEVTSTI
+216 SSEVLSTI
-224 TNAVEAAQ
+224 TNAVDAAQ

-242 VNAADSKA
+242 VNAANSKA

-256 SKAAAS
+256 SNAAAS
-262 KTAASGYASK
+262 KLAASGYASK

-277 DRASNHENNAKSYAA
+277 DRAATHENNAKEYAV
-292 NASTAAASAEENA
+292 NAGKAASSAEENA

-353 INNCLWFKTADT
+353 VNNCLWFKTADT

-408 ADKTALDNYLHKT
+408 ADKTALEDYLPKSGGTMTGPLMVDGKEDNIFYAMKVAKDKFIAAIQNNNTKKLGTIEISPPAIRFTAGQDSTTDQEALENYLNVTPFGVFTDKKDIVQDGQLTHKFYVDNAVSAVKPKAHKIT
-421 LVNAQTIESPL
+421 LTVAGWDSTTKTQTATVSGVSAIETEQEIHVTPATASMTAYMEAGVYASAQAANQITFTASKVP
-432 TIRGNVA
+432 T
-439 VEANL
+439 ANL
-444 TANSM
+444 T
-449 SLYTKPTMN
+449 
-458 YDVVNKDYIDTTI
+458 V
-471 AKLPMY
+471 Y
-477 ALVIKASEVTDY
+477 ALIK
-489 QATAEAINAA
+489 
-499 VIAGREV
+499 
-506 LLERYTGSSYMYYYL
+506 
-521 DISNFTNKITKY
+521 
-533 TSYYFYSIADD
+533 
-544 QLSGYIAYAWM
+544 
-555 SLQNE
+555 
-560 TIKYSSKYYMPQTS
+560 
-574 TITLTSANWDSVT
+574 TL
-587 KAQTVNTNRV
+587 
-597 TAKNTV
+597 
-603 TVSPATKE
+603 
-611 SADIWAE
+611 
-618 SGVFCTE
+618 
-625 QGDGTLKFTCT
+625 
-636 DVPTAD
+636 
-642 ISVNVVVVG
+642 

>member
-58 FDLNGPD
+58 FDLNGSD

-71 GKLDGVAMT
+71 GKLDGTAMT

-109 DPLLKSLSYDSAT
+109 DPLLKSLSYDPAT

-188 LKPTINK
+188 LKPTVNK

-242 VNAADSKA
+242 VNAANSKA

-256 SKAAAS
+256 SNAAAS
-262 KTAASGYASK
+262 KLAASGYASK

-277 DRASNHENNAKSYAA
+277 NRAANHENNAKEYVA
-292 NASTAAASAEENA
+292 NASNAAASAEENA

-325 NAKHYYEQAKATVS
+325 NARHYCEQAKAVVS
-339 AGGLTVF
+339 AGGLTAF
-346 IQSTEPD
+346 IQPTEPD
-353 INNCLWFKTADT
+353 VNNCLWFKTANT
-365 NTQIGALLNVK
+365 NTQIGILLNVK

-396 LAELV
+396 LSQLISDSLLGYAKKTDLDGYATESEVDTKLEDYLPR
-401 SNAVSGK
+401 SGGTMTGALIVNGNEDNILYAMK
-408 ADKTALDNYLHKT
+408 VAKDKFVTGIQNNNKKQLGSIEISPPEIRLTIGNESVENYL
-421 LVNAQTIESPL
+421 
-432 TIRGNVA
+432 NV
-439 VEANL
+439 
-444 TANSM
+444 T
-449 SLYTKPTMN
+449 P
-458 YDVVNKDYIDTTI
+458 
-471 AKLPMY
+471 
-477 ALVIKASEVTDY
+477 
-489 QATAEAINAA
+489 
-499 VIAGREV
+499 AG
-506 LLERYTGSSYMYYYL
+506 
-521 DISNFTNKITKY
+521 IFTNKNIDIIQDNQLTTKEY
-533 TSYYFYSIADD
+533 VD
-544 QLSGYIAYAWM
+544 
-555 SLQNE
+555 SL
-560 TIKYSSKYYMPQTS
+560 KPK
-574 TITLTSANWDSVT
+574 V
-587 KAQTVNTNRV
+587 K
-597 TAKNTV
+597 TV
-603 TVSPATKE
+603 TLSSTGWAASGDVYTQTATVSGVSATETAQEIHVTPATASMTAYME
-611 SADIWAE
+611 AGVYASAQAANQI
-618 SGVFCTE
+618 T
-625 QGDGTLKFTCT
+625 FTASK
-636 DVPTAD
+636 VPTVDLTVYAL
-642 ISVNVVVVG
+642 IKTL

>member
-30 LDNLMNM
+30 LDNIMSM

-45 DGSSGGID
+45 DGSPGGIN

-58 FDLNGPD
+58 FDLNGAD

-109 DPLLKSLSYDSAT
+109 DPLLKSMSYDPAT

-131 GVESQVFDLNI
+131 GVETQVFDLNI

-188 LKPTINK
+188 LKPAISK
-195 NGANTSVTYEIKDA
+195 NGANTSVKYEIKDA

-242 VNAADSKA
+242 VNAANSKA
-250 AAELSE
+250 AAEVSE
-256 SKAAAS
+256 SNAAAS
-262 KTAASGYASK
+262 KLAASGYASK

-277 DRASNHENNAKSYAA
+277 DRAATHENNTKEYAV
-292 NASTAAASAEENA
+292 NAGKAAASAEENA

-353 INNCLWFKTADT
+353 VNNCLWFKTANT

-396 LAELV
+396 LSQL
-401 SNAVSGK
+401 
-408 ADKTALDNYLHKT
+408 
-421 LVNAQTIESPL
+421 
-432 TIRGNVA
+432 
-439 VEANL
+439 
-444 TANSM
+444 
-449 SLYTKPTMN
+449 
-458 YDVVNKDYIDTTI
+458 
-471 AKLPMY
+471 
-477 ALVIKASEVTDY
+477 
-489 QATAEAINAA
+489 
-499 VIAGREV
+499 
-506 LLERYTGSSYMYYYL
+506 
-521 DISNFTNKITKY
+521 ISN
-533 TSYYFYSIADD
+533 S
-544 QLSGYIAYAWM
+544 LLGYAKKTDLDGYA
-555 SLQNE
+555 
-560 TIKYSSKYYMPQTS
+560 T
-574 TITLTSANWDSVT
+574 
-587 KAQTVNTNRV
+587 
-597 TAKNTV
+597 
-603 TVSPATKE
+603 
-611 SADIWAE
+611 E
-618 SGVFCTE
+618 SGVDTKLE
-625 QGDGTLKFTCT
+625 DYLPKSGGTMTGALTLKGE
-636 DVPTAD
+636 PTAD
-642 ISVNVVVVG
+642 LQAATKKYVDDKAPLIIDTKNISNASGVKAALNLINVALGNRDVILFQNSVPARYYGLSTVSTSSAIFASVENKKIYTATLSFDADSISYDVRNISATQRTVTLSSTGWTASGDVYTQTATVSGVSATETAQEIHVTPATASMTAYMESGVYASAQAANQITFTASEKPTADLTVYAVIRTL

>member
-45 DGSSGGID
+45 DGSPGGIN

-58 FDLNGPD
+58 FDLNGSD

-71 GKLDGVAMT
+71 GELDGVAMT
-80 VQQIADTLLN
+80 VQQIADTLLK

-109 DPLLKSLSYDSAT
+109 DPLLKSMSYDPAT

-131 GVESQVFDLNI
+131 GVETQVFDLNI

-188 LKPTINK
+188 LKPAISK
-195 NGANTSVTYEIKDA
+195 NGANTSVKYEIKDA

-216 SSEVTSTI
+216 SSEVLSTI

-242 VNAADSKA
+242 VNAANSKA
-250 AAELSE
+250 ATELSE
-256 SKAAAS
+256 SNAAAS

-277 DRASNHENNAKSYAA
+277 DRAANHENNAKSYAA

-315 TGTREGENTD
+315 TGIREGENTD

-353 INNCLWFKTADT
+353 VNNCLWFKTANT

-396 LAELV
+396 LSQLISDSLLGYAKKTDLDGYATESEVDTKLEDYLPK
-401 SNAVSGK
+401 SGGTMTGALTVNGNEDNILYAMK
-408 ADKTALDNYLHKT
+408 VAKDKFVTGIQNNNKKQSGSIEISPPVIRLTIGNESVENYL
-421 LVNAQTIESPL
+421 
-432 TIRGNVA
+432 NV
-439 VEANL
+439 
-444 TANSM
+444 T
-449 SLYTKPTMN
+449 P
-458 YDVVNKDYIDTTI
+458 
-471 AKLPMY
+471 
-477 ALVIKASEVTDY
+477 
-489 QATAEAINAA
+489 
-499 VIAGREV
+499 AG
-506 LLERYTGSSYMYYYL
+506 
-521 DISNFTNKITKY
+521 IFTNKNIDIIQDNQLTTKEY
-533 TSYYFYSIADD
+533 VD
-544 QLSGYIAYAWM
+544 
-555 SLQNE
+555 SL
-560 TIKYSSKYYMPQTS
+560 KP
-574 TITLTSANWDSVT
+574 
-587 KAQTVNTNRV
+587 KA
-597 TAKNTV
+597 KTV
-603 TVSPATKE
+603 TLSSTGWTANGDVYTQTATVSGVSATETAQEIHVTPATASM
-611 SADIWAE
+611 SAYME
-618 SGVFCTE
+618 SGVYASAQAANQITFTASKKPTV
-625 QGDGTLKFTCT
+625 DLTVYALIKTL
-636 DVPTAD
+636 
-642 ISVNVVVVG
+642 